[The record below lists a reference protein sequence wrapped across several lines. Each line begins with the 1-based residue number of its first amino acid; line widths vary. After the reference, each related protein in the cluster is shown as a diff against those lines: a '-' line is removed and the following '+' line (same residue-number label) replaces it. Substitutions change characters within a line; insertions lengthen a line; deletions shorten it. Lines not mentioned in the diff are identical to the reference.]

1 MPDVA
6 APGGNGAVASSGSTR
21 RGSIEVA
28 PQAIATIAGRAVLE
42 SPGIVGIAGR
52 HLRFGG
58 AEMLPPEHFGQG
70 IDVRFI
76 GERIAIDLHVV
87 VEYGLRIADVAHE
100 AMVRVKIAVEQMLGL
115 PVVQVNIIVQGL
127 RIGDPVED

>member
-1 MPDVA
+1 
-6 APGGNGAVASSGSTR
+6 
-21 RGSIEVA
+21 
-28 PQAIATIAGRAVLE
+28 
-42 SPGIVGIAGR
+42 
-52 HLRFGG
+52 
-58 AEMLPPEHFGQG
+58 MLPPEHFGQG